1 MDTIPATIAISRP
14 TEKKV
19 KWAFRHQD
27 EASGEWSEWTP
38 ACSAEHL
45 IVTMSEMHPDDQGIR
60 GLSAN
65 ILYNMFGRG
74 AREGKR
80 QSSRKALPENLQITK
95 V

>member
-1 MDTIPATIAISRP
+1 MDGIPSTIALTRP
-14 TEKKV
+14 TAKKV

-27 EASGEWSEWTP
+27 GATEEWSEWTP

-45 IVTMSEMHPDDQGIR
+45 IVTMSEKHPDDEGIR

-65 ILYNMFGRG
+65 ILCNMFGRG
-74 AREGKR
+74 VREGKR